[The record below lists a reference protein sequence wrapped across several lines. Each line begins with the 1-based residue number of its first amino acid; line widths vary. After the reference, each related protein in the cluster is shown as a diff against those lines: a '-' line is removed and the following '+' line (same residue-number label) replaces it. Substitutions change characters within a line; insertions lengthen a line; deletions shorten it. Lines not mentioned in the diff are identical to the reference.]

1 MFHIFLVILPPLKKK
16 KKVWVNRG
24 ENLSFRLSPVVC
36 TMTLASQPSHDE
48 GIWTR
53 MSNILQFCKSGVL
66 SRSPYLNPHK
76 IPLYYR
82 KHLVQIS

>member
-53 MSNILQFCKSGVL
+53 MSNILQFCKSGVYPVHL
-66 SRSPYLNPHK
+66 TLILTKYLCITGN
-76 IPLYYR
+76 I
-82 KHLVQIS
+82 